1 MAAPDTLTSVEREW
15 LASVRSVG
23 GLQDLRA
30 LLDVEGAHDAY
41 FAAKDGWRRLRGAE
55 LSADPDAVDEEGVP
69 GARVLLG
76 DTTYHVHGVTHADT
90 DAERWFLRE
99 HAPSWVEEGAAVYC
113 EQGIRRMYFA
123 DVGGVCAM
131 DDYRWAM
138 ERCRALD
145 IESNVD
151 GFPSTTVDAIVEDV
165 SSLAAQFRET
175 AFSLIEENRD
185 VYGEAFAAALG
196 DVAAGF
202 LMSHENVAT
211 AQDYDSFALS
221 TRAAENPGRLAEL
234 QRYYERAFL
243 PQPIEREWLR
253 RHDPEMELVTHAR
266 NARMADYAV
275 YHSDLA
281 TDVHLV
287 VGAAHQPGI
296 RYYLERHRD
305 GNRALDGFEPV

>member
-1 MAAPDTLTSVEREW
+1 
-15 LASVRSVG
+15 
-23 GLQDLRA
+23 
-30 LLDVEGAHDAY
+30 
-41 FAAKDGWRRLRGAE
+41 
-55 LSADPDAVDEEGVP
+55 
-69 GARVLLG
+69 
-76 DTTYHVHGVTHADT
+76 
-90 DAERWFLRE
+90 
-99 HAPSWVEEGAAVYC
+99 
-113 EQGIRRMYFA
+113 
-123 DVGGVCAM
+123 
-131 DDYRWAM
+131 M

-145 IESNVD
+145 IESNVE

-202 LMSHENVAT
+202 LMSHEHVAT

-305 GNRALDGFEPV
+305 GDRALDGFEPV